1 MDHKDNLDL
10 SHLETAVYLR
20 KSRMEEGLATEE
32 VLAKHQKTL
41 YDYAAAHGIRILEE
55 YPEVVS
61 GESLYARPQMLRLLR
76 DVEEGRY
83 DAVLCM
89 DLDRL
94 SRGRMK
100 DQGIILDAFRDSG
113 TLIITP
119 EKIYNLSDEIDEEYA
134 ELKTFLSRR
143 EYKIITKRLR
153 RGLLMSIQEGCY
165 VANAP
170 YGYRKT
176 VIDRK
181 PTLEI
186 YEPEARFVRMMF
198 QLYSQGCGC
207 VTVARHVNA
216 LGARPHRA
224 AEFSRNSVAKILRN
238 PTYAG
243 KVVWNQKK
251 HIRKGTQGN
260 LKHITIYQPREQW
273 TVTCGLHPPIVDQ
286 DLFDQVQAILDRR
299 YQPARNDGTVRS
311 PLAGLVK
318 CANCGQNMQRMVLK
332 GRPYLL
338 CMRPGCCAAAQF
350 DLVEQQ
356 ILDFFGE
363 TLSKLTVEPLQRTSG
378 GDSGLLETALAAVK
392 HGLAGADR
400 QRNRLCELLESGEY
414 DLALFRERMT
424 ALLEKR
430 AALEKKEAELD
441 RSLLA
446 RRPVLTSA
454 AEQIQTV
461 LDIYNMADA
470 AGKNA
475 LLKSVLSCVRYQKG
489 KKTKPADFQLDF
501 VFRERQVFPPSL
513 PKRI

>member
-1 MDHKDNLDL
+1 MDQKEFPEFSTLRA
-10 SHLETAVYLR
+10 AVYLR
-20 KSRMEEGLATEE
+20 KSRMEEGLATSE

-41 YDYAAAHGIRILEE
+41 YGYAAAHGIHILEE

-61 GESLYARPQMLRLLR
+61 GESLYARPQMLRLLQE
-76 DVEEGRY
+76 VEEGQY

-113 TLIITP
+113 TLIVTP
-119 EKIYNLSDEIDEEYA
+119 EKVYNLSDEIDEEYA
-134 ELKTFLSRR
+134 ELKTFLSRQ

-153 RGLLMSIQEGCY
+153 RGLQMSIQEGCY

-176 VIDRK
+176 VVEHK

-186 YEPEARFVRMMF
+186 YEPEAKFVRMMF
-198 QLYSQGCGC
+198 QLYAQGYGC
-207 VTVARHVNA
+207 VTVAGHVNA

-238 PTYAG
+238 PTYIG

-260 LKHITIYQPREQW
+260 SKHITIRQPREQW
-273 TVTCGLHPPIVDQ
+273 TVTDGLHPPIVDR
-286 DLFDQVQAILDRR
+286 DLFDRVQDILDRR
-299 YQPARNDGTVRS
+299 YRPARNDGTVRS

-332 GRPYLL
+332 GRVYLL

-356 ILDFFGE
+356 VLDFLSQ
-363 TLSKLTVEPLQRTSG
+363 TLAQLTVQPPQNAPGRDTG
-378 GDSGLLETALAAVK
+378 VLETALAAVRS
-392 HGLAGADR
+392 GLDGTVR
-400 QRNRLCELLESGEY
+400 QKGRLCELLELGEY
-414 DLALFRERMT
+414 DLPLFRERM
-424 ALLEKR
+424 AVLQEKR
-430 AALEKKEAELD
+430 TALEKKEAELE
-441 RSLLA
+441 RSL
-446 RRPVLTSA
+446 SA
-454 AEQIQTV
+454 CRHSPSSATVGRIRTV
-461 LDIYNMADA
+461 LDVYDTADA
-470 AGKNA
+470 AGRNA
-475 LLKSVLSCVRYQKG
+475 LLKSVLEQIRYQKQ
-489 KKTKPADFQLDF
+489 KRTRPADFQLSF
-501 VFRERQVFPPSL
+501 LFRAP
-513 PKRI
+513 